1 MLAWFHTLSTVL
13 TGALILSIGLL
24 VTTVA
29 PFLVRRRLKL
39 DPPEPVAKGAEE
51 SFKLFT
57 SLTLLLLAFCL
68 VRMQG
73 DHRGTEDMVAREGT
87 VIIKLD
93 RAYASFGGDS
103 GEQLRAGLA
112 GYAKLVLD
120 EEWPLLASGE
130 RGEKT
135 GAAMMALSQAS
146 RQLEPKTPS
155 QQVARSEI
163 LATFTQ
169 LSDLREARLSASRL
183 KLPDYYWYAIA
194 CSMVLFTVFAWF
206 QSPLPKL
213 LAYVGGVTCGISLL
227 LTILISTAG
236 IFVGDSAVT
245 YRPIARALSQITRA
259 PPLAASP
266 LTAPTT
272 PAAAPAPTAP
282 ASR

>member
-1 MLAWFHTLSTVL
+1 MLAWFHTLSNVL
-13 TGALILSIGLL
+13 TGTIILTVGLL
-24 VTTVA
+24 LTTLA
-29 PFLVRRRLKL
+29 PFLIRRRFKL
-39 DPPEPVAKGAEE
+39 DPSEPVAKGAEE

-93 RAYASFGGDS
+93 RAYASFGGENGDH
-103 GEQLRAGLA
+103 LRTGLA
-112 GYAKLVLD
+112 QYVKLVLQ
-120 EEWPLLASGE
+120 EEWPLLAKRE
-130 RGEKT
+130 RGDRT
-135 GAAMMALSQAS
+135 GLALTALSQES

-183 KLPDYYWYAIA
+183 ELPGYYWYAIA
-194 CSMVLFTVFAWF
+194 CSMTLFMIFAWM

-227 LTILISTAG
+227 LTILISTSG

-245 YRPIARALSQITRA
+245 PAPIERALTKITK
-259 PPLAASP
+259 PP
-266 LTAPTT
+266 
-272 PAAAPAPTAP
+272 
-282 ASR
+282 

>member
-1 MLAWFHTLSTVL
+1 MLAWFHTLSNVL
-13 TGALILSIGLL
+13 TGTIILTIGLL
-24 VTTVA
+24 LTTLA
-29 PFLVRRRLKL
+29 PFLIRRRFKL
-39 DPPEPVAKGAEE
+39 DPSEHVAKGAEE

-73 DHRGTEDMVAREGT
+73 DHRGAEDMVTREGT

-93 RAYASFGGDS
+93 RAYASFGGES
-103 GEQLRAGLA
+103 GDHLRVGLA
-112 GYAKLVLD
+112 QYVKLVVQT
-120 EEWPLLASGE
+120 EWPLLSSGE
-130 RGEKT
+130 RSDKAD
-135 GAAMMALSQAS
+135 AAMIELSQES

-194 CSMVLFTVFAWF
+194 CSMTLFTIFAWF

-213 LAYVGGVTCGISLL
+213 VAYVGGVTCGISLL
-227 LTILISTAG
+227 LTILISTSG

-245 YRPIARALSQITRA
+245 PQPVERALAQITKF
-259 PPLAASP
+259 PL
-266 LTAPTT
+266 
-272 PAAAPAPTAP
+272 
-282 ASR
+282 SR